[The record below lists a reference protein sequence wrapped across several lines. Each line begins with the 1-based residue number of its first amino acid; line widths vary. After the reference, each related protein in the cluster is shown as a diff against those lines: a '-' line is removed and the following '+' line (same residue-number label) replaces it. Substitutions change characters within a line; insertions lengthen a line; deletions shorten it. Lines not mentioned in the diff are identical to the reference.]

1 MHFTALS
8 RRPAEGGAVCTDLTG
23 LMADGNGDDV
33 DVSLSGTCTVPFS
46 AGRRGSLR
54 DDGLCVVDS
63 HHGAAPVCKVADV
76 YRGQGGE

>member
-76 YRGQGGE
+76 YRGQG